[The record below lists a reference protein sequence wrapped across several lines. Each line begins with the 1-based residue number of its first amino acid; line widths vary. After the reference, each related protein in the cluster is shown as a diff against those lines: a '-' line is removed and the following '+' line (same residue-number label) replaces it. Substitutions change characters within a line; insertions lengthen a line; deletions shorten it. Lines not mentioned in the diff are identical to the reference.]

1 MISNDL
7 SQWIF
12 LFNLLISA
20 AKYNFTLIDNY
31 YKQTAV
37 MMSSTVNKFYTCCKK
52 QTRTKA
58 LCACD
63 LATVKSFS

>member
-37 MMSSTVNKFYTCCKK
+37 MMSSIVNKFYTCCKK
-52 QTRTKA
+52 NKQEQK
-58 LCACD
+58 LCVHVIS
-63 LATVKSFS
+63 LL